1 MNFIERALVGAIW
14 GASFLFMRIGAP
26 EFGPFAL
33 AALRV
38 AIAALVL
45 SPVLCSTTA
54 RTQLAQHVKPLFVV
68 GMTNSAMPFCLFAY
82 AMLSLSAGFESILNA
97 TAPLW
102 GALIAY
108 VWLRVPLTWLQAAG
122 LLIGLAG
129 VAALVWDGKGGAH
142 GLSAWAAII
151 ATLGATLC
159 YGFAANYAKQ
169 RLAHVLPGVVAFGGH
184 LSASAVLL
192 PLALLFWPARPVS
205 AAAWYAVGALGILCT
220 GIGFMLYFRLVKRAG
235 AAYAMSSIF
244 LVPIFGTLWGVCFLC
259 ERVTLKM
266 ILGCAIILV
275 GTMLASGA
283 VKGPARLRLAKRA

>member
-14 GASFLFMRIGAP
+14 GASFLFMRISVP

-45 SPVLCSTTA
+45 SPVLYSTAA
-54 RTQLAQHVKPLFVV
+54 RTQLVQHIKPLFIV
-68 GMTNSAMPFCLFAY
+68 GMTNSAVPFCLFAY
-82 AMLSLSAGFESILNA
+82 AMLTLSAGFESILNA

-108 VWLRVPLTWLQAAG
+108 LWLRIPLTWLQAAG

-129 VAALVWDGKGGAH
+129 VVTLVGDGKGGEH
-142 GLSAWAAII
+142 SLSAWIAII

-159 YGFAANYAKQ
+159 YGFSANYAKQ
-169 RLAHVLPGVVAFGGH
+169 RLTHVLPSVIAFGGH
-184 LSASAVLL
+184 FSAALVLL
-192 PLALLFWPARPVS
+192 PLAFLFWPAQPVS
-205 AAAWYAVGALGILCT
+205 AAAWHAVGALGILCT

-244 LVPIFGTLWGVCFLC
+244 LVPMFGTLWGMCFLC
-259 ERVTLKM
+259 ERVTLRM
-266 ILGCAIILV
+266 ILGCAIILI
-275 GTMLASGA
+275 GTMLASGT
-283 VKGPARLRLAKRA
+283 VKLPARPGPARRV